1 MKISKNTPAFLRYFS
16 ARFKPFT
23 NPLFWGSLGGVFIG
37 GLAIYQYWQHPDWL
51 QTNSE
56 TPTNSVTLS
65 QEKVP
70 DVSSEDLAAAADL
83 DNIDVLIKELEQN
96 QTLSAIAAEG
106 NNESSELKREESE
119 FSRFQKTQKDRLK
132 KGKSSSYGGSNP
144 YSVGVDS
151 GNKKLMELLKPPSFS
166 SYESS
171 RNSQDT
177 SFKGFQS
184 AQTEII
190 PDPVGNIYLSNRDQT
205 PKATPVVPTPPTP
218 PTTPNAE
225 IATPGAIESNN
236 SNLATGNNVPI
247 NGETVSIPNGQ
258 NSQINNAQPARVN
271 VGSPN
276 RFTSAPSGIQSQ
288 QTIPTSINNSAIPS
302 SPTGFNG
309 VNSYSATSNQTNSLG
324 GNSLNNI
331 NPNSVNGISGNP
343 NITGAISQPFQ
354 NSSIPSLTNGAN
366 GIGEE
371 NSVGIRPGDNPNILQ
386 NNYRSS
392 RSPAPN
398 YTVPNGYQLE
408 PQKYQQNVNSGSNSL
423 NNAGFGGNNLSQQ
436 TNNPPANRNGITPSL
451 QPSGVLSTSEV
462 GR

>member
-1 MKISKNTPAFLRYFS
+1 MKISKSTPAFLRYFS

-70 DVSSEDLAAAADL
+70 DISSEDLAAAADL

-106 NNESSELKREESE
+106 NNKSSELKREESE
-119 FSRFQKTQKDRLK
+119 FSRFQKTQKDRLR

-171 RNSQDT
+171 RNNQDT
-177 SFKGFQS
+177 SFKGFKS

-190 PDPVGNIYLSNRDQT
+190 PNPVGNIYLSNRDRT
-205 PKATPVVPTPPTP
+205 PKATPTTPTT

-225 IATPGAIESNN
+225 VANPGAIESNN
-236 SNLATGNNVPI
+236 NNLATGNNVPT
-247 NGETVSIPNGQ
+247 NGKTVSIPNGQ
-258 NSQINNAQPARVN
+258 NSQVSNVQPVRVN
-271 VGSPN
+271 AVSPN
-276 RFTSAPSGIQSQ
+276 RFTPAPSGFQSQ
-288 QTIPTSINNSAIPS
+288 QTLPTSINSSVTPS
-302 SPTGFNG
+302 SATGFNG
-309 VNSYSATSNQTNSLG
+309 VNSYSATDNQTNSLG

-331 NPNSVNGISGNP
+331 NSNSVNGISGNP
-343 NITGAISQPFQ
+343 NITGVISQPFQ
-354 NSSIPSLTNGAN
+354 NPSIPGLTNGAN

-371 NSVGIRPGDNPNILQ
+371 NSVGIRPGNNPNILQ

-392 RSPAPN
+392 RSPTPN
-398 YTVPNGYQLE
+398 YNSSVPNGYQLQ
-408 PQKYQQNVNSGSNSL
+408 PQQYQQNVNGGRNSL
-423 NNAGFGGNNLSQQ
+423 NNAGFGGNNIGQQ
-436 TNNPPANRNGITPSL
+436 TNNNPPTIRNGVTPSL